1 MYHYGDSSSE
11 RLFHLEDSHRIDP
24 ADFPEAMAV
33 QFPWRQNNTPTVL
46 PVIRMSPGTMV
57 VVVPGSSSVGIL
69 ANQSCAGPCTTCND
83 DIVCLFKM
91 NQPYDFRKELKRVD
105 EVIAQIRNP
114 KVVCFH

>member
-11 RLFHLEDSHRIDP
+11 RLFHLGDSHRIDP

-33 QFPWRQNNTPTVL
+33 QFPWRQNATPTVL

-69 ANQSCAGPCTTCND
+69 ANQGPVQVPVQPVTMTLS
-83 DIVCLFKM
+83 VCSK
-91 NQPYDFRKELKRVD
+91 
-105 EVIAQIRNP
+105 
-114 KVVCFH
+114 